1 MKIIILGVLGVLLFF
16 LVFTVFKIKN
26 ENINE
31 VKAVAMIIS
40 NVVNMLQL
48 VVLLAYGLFNMPIY
62 LWKCADNKQILYNEL
77 AKAYR
82 TKREF
87 REALNEYRTIIS
99 QCWDFINK

>member
-1 MKIIILGVLGVLLFF
+1 MELLR
-16 LVFTVFKIKN
+16 VTSRTWSTNKN

-87 REALNEYRTIIS
+87 REALSEYRTIIS

>member
-1 MKIIILGVLGVLLFF
+1 VLGILGVVLFF

-48 VVLLAYGLFNMPIY
+48 VILLAYGLFNMPIY
-62 LWKCADNKQILYNEL
+62 LWKCADNKQILYKEL
-77 AKAYR
+77 QRAYK
-82 TKREF
+82 TKREY
-87 REALNEYRTIIS
+87 RESLNEYRTIIS
-99 QCWDFINK
+99 